1 MPNAWPDGPSLL
13 LSFGM
18 GGVETL
24 IWNLLLRTQHSSL
37 LEEIVACGQ
46 RRVIMGELTAPAD
59 SQLPLLLQADAYE
72 LTLVANIS
80 LP

>member
-1 MPNAWPDGPSLL
+1 MPGPMVPAFSCP
-13 LSFGM
+13 FGM

-37 LEEIVACGQ
+37 LEEMVAGGQ
-46 RRVIMGELTAPAD
+46 RRVIMGEMTAPAD